1 MRPLSR
7 SLSVA
12 LLVGCLVATVAVAG
26 EQECDGP
33 YKGRT
38 LTPEELVAVV
48 NNHQAWRASGGKPD
62 DERKANLCQADLRGA
77 NLQKA
82 NLGGANLQEA
92 NLQSSANLQEANLS
106 APTCR
111 RPTCS
116 APSCRRPT

>member
-7 SLSVA
+7 SLSVV

-38 LTPEELVAVV
+38 LTPEELVAVLRS
-48 NNHQAWRASGGKPD
+48 HQAWLESGEKPD
-62 DERKANLCQADLRGA
+62 DERKANLCRADL
-77 NLQKA
+77 
-82 NLGGANLQEA
+82 
-92 NLQSSANLQEANLS
+92 
-106 APTCR
+106 T
-111 RPTCS
+111 